1 MDLDAARA
9 RLASVMDESDELAG
23 QVSRNASEVSGMNQK
38 MRHRAVLILLVLTHA
53 EMTFIMTGRYKR

>member
-38 MRHRAVLILLVLTHA
+38 MRHRAVLILLELTHA